1 MCRTICRFSPLVFH
15 PEENLQ
21 CILEKVIGPGSWP
34 RLSWLYIKYIT
45 IKKNHIF
52 YGPSPTKKT
61 QNLIQESMLKI
72 SDLQM
77 YIQFYICTISSI

>member
-1 MCRTICRFSPLVFH
+1 MCRTICRFSPLVFL

-21 CILEKVIGPGSWP
+21 CILEKVLGPGSWP
-34 RLSWLYIKYIT
+34 RLSWPYIKYIT

-61 QNLIQESMLKI
+61 YINSGIHAKNIRLANV
-72 SDLQM
+72 DTVVYM
-77 YIQFYICTISSI
+77 YYI